1 MSLYLSWLVV
11 PYTVSVIMLL
21 AALWC
26 VFKGLDTVPDT
37 LKRQRRVLKVVS
49 LGIFVFF
56 VQFPWQYSTPYYKQ
70 LTFDND
76 ILHNDQ
82 QIERQEGRESWEEW
96 SNRTLLE
103 AKQNADKRTEE
114 ALDE

>member
-1 MSLYLSWLVV
+1 MSLYLSWGVV
-11 PYTVSVIMLL
+11 PYTVFVLMLL
-21 AALWC
+21 ASLWC
-26 VFKGLDTVPDT
+26 VFKGLNTVPDT
-37 LKRQRRVLKVVS
+37 LKRQRRILKVLS

-76 ILHNDQ
+76 VEHNGQ
-82 QIERQEGRESWEEW
+82 QIEQQEERESWEER
-96 SNRTLLE
+96 SNRTLRE

-114 ALDE
+114 ALGE